1 MSQPF
6 ILRTDNA
13 RPRMAAAWQA
23 ACRFL
28 ELGQAVKVTVDEV
41 KPTRTL
47 DQNAKLWAV
56 LTDISRQVEWH
67 VDGRMQKLEPEDW
80 KDILSA
86 GVKKSQRVAAG
97 AEGGFVML
105 GQRTRRMKIGE
116 MVELIE
122 FALWF
127 GTEHGVKWGRDE

>member
-97 AEGGFVML
+97 IEGGFVML
-105 GQRTRRMKIGE
+105 GQRTSK
-116 MVELIE
+116 LIE

-127 GTEHGVKWGRDE
+127 GAEHGVNWGRHE

>member
-13 RPRMAAAWQA
+13 RQRMAAAWQA

-47 DQNAKLWAV
+47 DQNDKLNTMCGEVAA
-56 LTDISRQVEWH
+56 QVEWH
-67 VDGRMQKLEPEDW
+67 GQWLTKDDWRHMFVASYRKGQKVVPGID
-80 KDILSA
+80 
-86 GVKKSQRVAAG
+86 
-97 AEGGFVML
+97 GGFVVL
-105 GQRTRRMKIGE
+105 GASSRKLKVKECADVI
-116 MVELIE
+116 ELIY
-122 FALWF
+122 AF
-127 GTEHGVKWGRDE
+127 GTEHGVTWGEEKAA

>member
-1 MSQPF
+1 MNV
-6 ILRTDNA
+6 IGA
-13 RPRMAAAWQA
+13 KRPRPKKN
-23 ACRFL
+23 F
-28 ELGQAVKVTVDEV
+28 EEGDAVKVTDGPFADFNGTVDEV

-97 AEGGFVML
+97 IEGGFVML
-105 GQRTRRMKIGE
+105 GQRTSKMRVGE

-127 GTEHGVKWGRDE
+127 GTEHGVTWGEEKAA